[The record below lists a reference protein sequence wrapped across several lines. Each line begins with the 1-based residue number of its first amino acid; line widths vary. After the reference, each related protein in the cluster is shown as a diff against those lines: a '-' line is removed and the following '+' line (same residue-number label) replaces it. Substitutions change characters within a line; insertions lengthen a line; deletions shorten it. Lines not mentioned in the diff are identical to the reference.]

1 MFRSASLENLQ
12 YLTIQQ
18 IVRDIAN
25 WIAQV
30 GVQLENYQGQ
40 VFVWGSGFGGTLA
53 VLARQQFP
61 HQINGAWS
69 TGGIFHPSVFTIGTL
84 NILQTV
90 LLRTTYFSIL

>member
-1 MFRSASLENLQ
+1 MFRSASLEDLQ
-12 YLTIQQ
+12 YLTVQQ

-30 GVQLENYQGQ
+30 RVQLENYQGQ

-69 TGGIFHPSVFTIGTL
+69 SGGIFYPSVFTTGTL
-84 NILQTV
+84 SKDGSQIL
-90 LLRTTYFSIL
+90 